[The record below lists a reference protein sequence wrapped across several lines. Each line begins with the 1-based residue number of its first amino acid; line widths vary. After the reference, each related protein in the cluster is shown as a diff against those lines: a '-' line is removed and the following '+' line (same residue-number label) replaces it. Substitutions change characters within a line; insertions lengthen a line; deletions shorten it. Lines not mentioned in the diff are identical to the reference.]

1 MKKLVFLSLALLMIA
16 GVSYA
21 KTFTVEC
28 DAGTGQCDANSL
40 KEYVAPVSPAPVEP
54 KSSLVDIVLLVLS
67 VFNLVAV
74 VFIIWQQRHL
84 NEQDRWSIPDGDM
97 Q

>member
-1 MKKLVFLSLALLMIA
+1 MKKLVFLSLALLMVA

-28 DAGTGQCDANSL
+28 DANTGQCDANSL
-40 KEYVAPVSPAPVEP
+40 KEYAAPAPVEP
-54 KSSLVDIVLLVLS
+54 ESSLVGGISLS
-67 VFNLVAV
+67 VAVANFIGI
-74 VFIIWQQRHL
+74 VFIIWRQRHFS
-84 NEQDRWSIPDGDM
+84 ESERRSVPDGSV